1 MSIFYFDLFVDYLQA
16 LIQQGIYSV
25 DDAVVFQEVLGKI
38 LLMIQSPSITFIAFF
53 RLK

>member
-16 LIQQGIYSV
+16 LIQQGIYRV

-38 LLMIQSPSITFIAFF
+38 ILMIQSPSITFIEFF